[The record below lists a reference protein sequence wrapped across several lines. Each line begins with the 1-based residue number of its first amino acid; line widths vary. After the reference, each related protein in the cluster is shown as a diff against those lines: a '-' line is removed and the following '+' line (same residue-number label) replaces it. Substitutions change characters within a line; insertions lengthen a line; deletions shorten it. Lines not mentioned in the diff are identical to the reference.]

1 MFLPSETLFAELHA
15 GFPQVV
21 EYAFGARVGIVSPST
36 AMALLNT
43 IRGVL
48 RDADFRANASLIQV
62 ELGHLMN
69 DLRRLDTRATNLQ
82 QHFAQAE
89 KDVRDIGISAGK
101 IMSRAER
108 IREVEV
114 DESAESVDKTAKLS
128 AVRSGGG

>member
-21 EYAFGARVGIVSPST
+21 EFAFSARVGIVSPST

-62 ELGHLMN
+62 ELGRLMN
-69 DLRRLDTRATNLQ
+69 DLSRLDTRVTNLQ
-82 QHFAQAE
+82 RHFAQAE
-89 KDVRDIGISAGK
+89 KDVQDIGISSGK
-101 IMSRAER
+101 IMSRAEK
-108 IREVEV
+108 IRVVEV
-114 DESAESVDKTAKLS
+114 DENAESIDKTAKLS
-128 AVRSGGG
+128 AVQSDGG